1 MLFAGFLFVGNSC
14 SPVRDFDAAGSKLEV
29 PQEEVGLSAEG
40 FEGVQESSLQ
50 LCGEVLEFGRARV
63 GQVVV
68 PGYVGDPEM
77 ALKCV
82 LNCKIRV
89 RISSR
94 NGAGCQIVK
103 SPSNSVNNLKRHLL
117 SSKKQVDKNSF
128 SPQ

>member
-1 MLFAGFLFVGNSC
+1 MVGGFLFVGNSC
-14 SPVRDFDAAGSKLEV
+14 SPVRDFDTAGSKLEV

-50 LCGEVLEFGRARV
+50 LCGEVLELGRAWV

-68 PGYVGDPEM
+68 PGYVGDPEV

-89 RISSR
+89 RISF
-94 NGAGCQIVK
+94 NELKYYYIVTSSYIWVK
-103 SPSNSVNNLKRHLL
+103 YKAQKVGTKSNSTFL
-117 SSKKQVDKNSF
+117 
-128 SPQ
+128 P

>member
-89 RISSR
+89 RIPSR
-94 NGAGCQIVK
+94 NGVTTLQSMMNTK
-103 SPSNSVNNLKRHLL
+103 L
-117 SSKKQVDKNSF
+117 SKQRF
-128 SPQ
+128 

>member
-50 LCGEVLEFGRARV
+50 LCGEVLELGRAWV

-68 PGYVGDPEM
+68 PWYVGDPEM
-77 ALKCV
+77 DLKCV
-82 LNCKIRV
+82 LNCKINKSQDFFKERRQLSNR
-89 RISSR
+89 RI
-94 NGAGCQIVK
+94 VE
-103 SPSNSVNNLKRHLL
+103 SPSNSV
-117 SSKKQVDKNSF
+117 
-128 SPQ
+128 P

>member
-1 MLFAGFLFVGNSC
+1 MLNNSC
-14 SPVRDFDAAGSKLEV
+14 LPVRDFDAAGSKFKV

-50 LCGEVLEFGRARV
+50 LCGEVLELGRAWV

-94 NGAGCQIVK
+94 NGFSCQIAESSNRRRTAFRECEK
-103 SPSNSVNNLKRHLL
+103 RNLPSFFAL
-117 SSKKQVDKNSF
+117 F
-128 SPQ
+128 